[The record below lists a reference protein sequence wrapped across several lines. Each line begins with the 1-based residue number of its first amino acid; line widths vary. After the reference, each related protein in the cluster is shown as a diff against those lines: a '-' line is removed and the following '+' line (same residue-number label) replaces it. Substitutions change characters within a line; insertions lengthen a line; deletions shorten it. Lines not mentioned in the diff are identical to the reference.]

1 MLSIVELKRKS
12 DVLHMVRK
20 LRVQATKSSYSKY
33 SKGILNRKSKIYNTL
48 LVISLST

>member
-20 LRVQATKSSYSKY
+20 LRVQATKSSYSK
-33 SKGILNRKSKIYNTL
+33 GILNRKSKIYNTL